1 MLMTPLTPLLAAAI
15 SAPLVGFLAWRVR
28 ALTVS
33 GAVAA
38 ACVGFCHLAFGGWL
52 AAGALLAFFGTSTA
66 LSKLGK
72 RKKETLGFEKS
83 GQRDAWQVLANGG
96 IAALC
101 AVLDYPEAM
110 LGALAAANADT
121 WATELGSLFGG
132 KPRRVTNFTPAEP
145 GESGAIS
152 LIGTL
157 AALAGAALLGGFAE
171 YWGRGGLFLTV
182 TLAGFVGALADSVLG
197 ATLQA
202 QWRDEKTG
210 RWIEIPQGKPTRGLN
225 WLRNDAVNI
234 LATVTGAVTA
244 AWLGDVLVH

>member
-1 MLMTPLTPLLAAAI
+1 MTPLLAATLG
-15 SAPLVGFLAWRVR
+15 APLAGFVAWRVR
-28 ALTVS
+28 ALTAR
-33 GAVAA
+33 GALAA
-38 ACVGFCHLAFGGWL
+38 AGVGFCHLAFGGWL

-72 RKKETLGFEKS
+72 HKKEKLGFEKS

-96 IAALC
+96 VAALC
-101 AVLDYPEAM
+101 AVLGYPEAM

-121 WATELGSLFGG
+121 WATEIGSLFGG
-132 KPRRVTNFTPAEP
+132 KPRRITNLVPAEP

-152 LIGTL
+152 PLGTL
-157 AALAGAALLGGFAE
+157 AALAGAALLGWLPY
-171 YWGRGGLFLTV
+171 YWGRGELFLAV

-210 RWIEIPQGKPTRGLN
+210 RWSEIPHGKPARGLN